1 MEGGAGHRGCG
12 AEFGWQLRQSGG
24 GERWSFTTIGQPVGN
39 LHNNDSHFRNTY
51 VHVCLICIF
60 FWYS

>member
-12 AEFGWQLRQSGG
+12 AEVGWQLRQSGG

-39 LHNNDSHFRNTY
+39 LHNTIHTLGIRTY
-51 VHVCLICIF
+51 TF
-60 FWYS
+60 A